1 MPPKPRGSV
10 IEPSEGRGWA
20 IRFRAYGKR
29 RYVALGSSEEGWS
42 RSRAETELRHV
53 LADVERGIW
62 QPAAPAP
69 DVAREPQGAPSFHE
83 FASEWFEDIS
93 PELRESTRVDY
104 RWRLSNHLLPYFAD
118 HLLPAITVE
127 EVDRYRR
134 QKVRE
139 SKSIA
144 EARERQLALPPA
156 KRKRLPRP
164 LSNGSI
170 NKTIRLLAAILEQ
183 AVEYSHIDR
192 NPARGRKRLLKE
204 SKPTRSYLQP
214 EQVAALLSAAESLDA
229 DAREGDSGRRRPL
242 LATLVL
248 AGLRIGEALELRWR
262 DVDLPGRRLR
272 VAEAKT
278 DAGVREVD
286 MTPTLQGLLADYR
299 DRSDHAKPI
308 DFVFPTGAGG
318 RDNASN
324 VRNRLLG
331 PAVERANRTLR
342 QAGREPI
349 GAVTPHSLRRT
360 FISLLLAAG
369 ADVPYVMAQAG
380 HNDPKMTLGLY
391 AKVIASRTDHGAE
404 LDRLVATSDQDG
416 WIGLALVLRSRH
428 IGRRWKRTTFEA
440 CGHLR
445 PKAKNCQRII
455 CRSEND
461 RRNARNLIDR
471 PPSSEPILVPT

>member
-1 MPPKPRGSV
+1 MPPKPTGSV

-29 RYVALGSSEEGWS
+29 RYVALGSSAEGWN
-42 RSRAETELRHV
+42 RSRAETELRHI

-62 QPAAPAP
+62 QPAATVSDA
-69 DVAREPQGAPSFHE
+69 DREPREAPSFHE

-93 PELRESTRVDY
+93 PELRQSTRVDY
-104 RWRLSNHLLPYFAD
+104 RWRLSNHLLPYFAEY
-118 HLLPAITVE
+118 LLPAITVE

-139 SKSIA
+139 SHSIA
-144 EARERQLALPPA
+144 QARERQLALPPD

-183 AVEYSHIDR
+183 AVEYGHIDR

-204 SKPTRSYLQP
+204 AKPARSYLQP
-214 EQVAALLSAAESLDA
+214 EQVAALLSAADSLDA
-229 DAREGDSGRRRPL
+229 DARKGDSRRRRPL

-248 AGLRIGEALELRWR
+248 AGLRIGEVLELRWR
-262 DVDLPGRRLR
+262 DVDLSGRRLR

-286 MTPTLQGLLADYR
+286 ITPTLQEQLSEYR
-299 DRSDHAKPI
+299 DRSDHTQPS

-318 RDNASN
+318 QDNASN
-324 VRNRLLG
+324 VRNRFLG
-331 PAVERANRTLR
+331 PAVERANEGLR

-380 HNDPKMTLGLY
+380 HTDPKMTLGLY
-391 AKVIASRTDHGAE
+391 AKVIASKTDHGAA
-404 LDRLVATSDQDG
+404 LDSLVAASDHEQPANPAG
-416 WIGLALVLRSRH
+416 
-428 IGRRWKRTTFEA
+428 
-440 CGHLR
+440 
-445 PKAKNCQRII
+445 
-455 CRSEND
+455 
-461 RRNARNLIDR
+461 
-471 PPSSEPILVPT
+471 